1 VKAPERITLARSLS
15 GRWCSFDDPKDTPL
29 GYPNT
34 WRRCYVRADLYDDLR
49 RQLALVW
56 ARSVKPLVWSEPSEA
71 GGGIRFNQV
80 RAESVLGEYIGEYI
94 IEWECGKENAEYV
107 VYHCGLRVAAEP
119 TIEAAKAAAQAD
131 YEAHSISALKGPT
144 P

>member
-1 VKAPERITLARSLS
+1 MTDYPDTITVAKCDPFRGDNFYITLPGSDRS
-15 GRWCSFDDPKDTPL
+15 GVE
-29 GYPNT
+29 YI
-34 WRRCYVRADLYDDLR
+34 RADLAAAKAARIAELE

-71 GGGIRFNQV
+71 GGGIRFNGV
-80 RAESVLGEYIGEYI
+80 RAESVLGEYTIA
-94 IEWECGKENAEYV
+94 WECGKENAEYV

-119 TIEAAKAAAQAD
+119 TIDAAKAAAQAD
-131 YEAHSISALKGPT
+131 YEAHIISALKDT